1 MQYNSFHNQHPI
13 FRPRLDRNEQFGK
26 IPFFNGLHDFGGPKN
41 FTPRNGMGN
50 KNFRPRNDFNG
61 VRNDYNNFKN
71 ENGNPADFG
80 GPKEYRPRNNYNQT
94 QKKNDYDGEKNAGG
108 NMQFYNGKNDFGGPK
123 QQNFP
128 KNLGPK
134 NFNNQNGLNNCQQY
148 VPKKIYN
155 NSSSPSSDFN
165 DRKMQSRKAKHPGDS
180 LIKPEWDMASLDTI
194 QKNFYKP
201 HANVEGRSEEEVQ
214 MFRAAKEITVSGNN
228 VPRPNHVFD
237 EGNFPDHVMS
247 TIKEQ
252 GWEEPTG
259 IQAQGW
265 PIALSGRDMVGIAS
279 TGSGKTLA
287 YMLPAAV
294 HIVHQPRIQRG
305 DGPIALI
312 LAPTREL
319 AQQIQSVAQAYS
331 ARGCIRNTCLF
342 GGSPKGPQARDLE
355 RGVEIVIATPGR
367 LIDFLERG
375 TTNLRRCTYLV
386 LDEADRMLD
395 MGFEP
400 QIRKIIE
407 QIRPDRQVL
416 MWSATWPKEIQA
428 LAEDFLTDYIKV
440 NIGSLNLSANN
451 NIKQIIEVCE
461 EHEKE
466 AKLSNLLKEI
476 ASEKDNKVIVFVET
490 KKKVDDIAR
499 AVRRNGHKALAIHG
513 DKSQPERDAVLTEFR
528 NGATTILIATDV
540 AARGLDVEDVKFVVN
555 FDYPNSSEDYIHR
568 IGRTGRCQQSGTA
581 YTYFTSGDARQAR
594 ALVAVLRETGQNPPA
609 KLSDMAR
616 NNNNSSSRNRWQQR
630 KENNSGASSPRQ
642 KSNQW
647 NNKMANMSNEEN
659 QNNYQNRNLQQHQ
672 QQQQQQ
678 QQQQAP
684 RFSNQNQN
692 TNQGYRQN
700 SYQKTVPFPSPN
712 VFESMGSYQGGYNN
726 GYQNAYNNQNGYGQR
741 TFNNARGNG
750 GQQYHRNTNSVGNKS
765 AGSGSSYGSPP
776 PHFATPPHYTQ
787 MHPHHQEMLGG
798 KFYGGGVG
806 GGGPCGYQAAVG
818 AGVPY
823 PHLPPGPLLYA
834 APVQQ

>member
-1 MQYNSFHNQHPI
+1 MQYNGFHNQHPI
-13 FRPRLDRNEQFGK
+13 YRPRPDRNEQFGK
-26 IPFFNGLHDFGGPKN
+26 IPFFNGFPEFGGPKN
-41 FTPRNGMGN
+41 FGGPRNNLAN
-50 KNFRPRNDFNG
+50 KNNFRPRNDFNG
-61 VRNDYNNFKN
+61 MNGMNYQKN
-71 ENGNPADFG
+71 ENGNQNDFG
-80 GPKEYRPRNNYNQT
+80 GPKEYRPRNNFTNQG
-94 QKKNDYDGEKNAGG
+94 QKKDYENGPKPGG
-108 NMQFYNGKNDFGGPK
+108 NMQFYNPKNDFGGPK
-123 QQNFP
+123 QQNFQ
-128 KNLGPK
+128 KNNFGPK
-134 NFNNQNGLNNCQQY
+134 NFNNQNGNTGQTYVAKKVFPNQTAGQQ
-148 VPKKIYN
+148 PN
-155 NSSSPSSDFN
+155 DFN
-165 DRKMQSRKAKHPGDS
+165 ARKLQSKKAKHPGDS
-180 LIKPEWDMASLDTI
+180 LVKPMWDLGNLEPI
-194 QKNFYKP
+194 QKDFYKP
-201 HANVEGRSEEEVQ
+201 HPNVESRSDEEVQ
-214 MFRAAKEITVSGNN
+214 MFRAANEITVSGNN
-228 VPRPNHVFD
+228 VPRPNQIFD
-237 EGNFPDHVMS
+237 EGNFPDHVMT

-252 GWEEPTG
+252 GYTEPTG

-294 HIVHQPRIQRG
+294 HIVHQQRIQRG
-305 DGPIALI
+305 DGPIALV

-428 LAEDFLTDYIKV
+428 LAEDFLNDYIKV

-466 AKLSNLLKEI
+466 NKLTNLLKEI
-476 ASEKDNKVIVFVET
+476 SSERDNKVIVFVET

-581 YTYFTSGDARQAR
+581 YTYFTSGDARQSR
-594 ALVAVLRETGQNPPA
+594 ALVAVLRETGQNPPS

-616 NNNNSSSRNRWQQR
+616 NNNNNSGRNRWQQR
-630 KENNSGASSPRQ
+630 KENNSGSSSPRQ
-642 KSNQW
+642 QNNQW
-647 NNKMANMSNEEN
+647 NNKMANATNEDN
-659 QNNYQNRNLQQHQ
+659 SSTNSYQNRNTNQQP
-672 QQQQQQ
+672 
-678 QQQQAP
+678 P
-684 RFSNQNQN
+684 RFTNQNQ

-700 SYQKTVPFPSPN
+700 NYQKQQVPFPSPN
-712 VFESMGSYQGGYNN
+712 VFDSMGGYQGGYNN
-726 GYQNAYNNQNGYGQR
+726 GYQNGYNNQNGYGQQR
-741 TFNNARGNG
+741 SYNNSRNGNQQFRNNNA
-750 GQQYHRNTNSVGNKS
+750 SGNKS
-765 AGSGSSYGSPP
+765 NGSGSSFGSPP
-776 PHFATPPHYTQ
+776 PHFATPPHFPQ
-787 MHPHHQEMLGG
+787 MHPHHQDMLGG

-818 AGVPY
+818 ASVPY
-823 PHLPPGPLLYA
+823 AHLPPGPLLYA

>member
-1 MQYNSFHNQHPI
+1 MQFNGFHNQHPI

-26 IPFFNGLHDFGGPKN
+26 MPFFNGLPDFGGPKN
-41 FTPRNGMGN
+41 FNPRGMAN
-50 KNFRPRNDFNG
+50 KNFRPRSDFNGMRNDFN
-61 VRNDYNNFKN
+61 NHKN
-71 ENGNPADFG
+71 ENQNDFG
-80 GPKEYRPRNNYNQT
+80 GPKEYRPRNNFNNQ
-94 QKKNDYDGEKNAGG
+94 QQNKNEFEGEKATGG
-108 NMQFYNGKNDFGGPK
+108 NQFFNGQNDFGGPK
-123 QQNFP
+123 QQSFQ
-128 KNLGPK
+128 KNNYGPK
-134 NFNNQNGLNNCQQY
+134 SFNMNQGNPNQQNFGPRKSYSPTMGQNQQQSLEF
-148 VPKKIYN
+148 KG
-155 NSSSPSSDFN
+155 
-165 DRKMQSRKAKHPGDS
+165 RKLQSMKAKHPGDS
-180 LIKPEWDMASLDTI
+180 LVKPMWDLSKLGPIMKD
-194 QKNFYKP
+194 FYKP
-201 HANVEGRSEEEVQ
+201 HADVEARTEDEVQ
-214 MFRAAKEITVSGNN
+214 IYRATREITVSGNN
-228 VPRPNHVFD
+228 VPRPNQIFD
-237 EGNFPDHVMS
+237 EGNFPDHILN

-294 HIVHQPRIQRG
+294 HIMHQQRIQRG

-331 ARGCIRNTCLF
+331 ANGCIRNTCIF

-375 TTNLRRCTYLV
+375 ATNLRRCTYLV

-428 LAEDFLTDYIKV
+428 LAEDFLNDYIKV

-451 NIKQIIEVCE
+451 NIKQIVEVCE

-466 AKLSNLLKEI
+466 MKLTNLLKEI
-476 ASEKDNKVIVFVET
+476 SSEKDNKVIVFVET

-528 NGATTILIATDV
+528 NGSTTILIATDV

-581 YTYFTSGDARQAR
+581 YTFFTSGDARQAR
-594 ALVAVLRETGQNPPA
+594 GLVAVLRETGQNPPA
-609 KLSDMAR
+609 KLNDMAR
-616 NNNNSSSRNRWQQR
+616 NNNNSSGRNRWQQR
-630 KENNSGASSPRQ
+630 KENNSGSSSPRQ
-642 KSNQW
+642 QSNQW
-647 NNKMANMSNEEN
+647 NNKMANATNEEN
-659 QNNYQNRNLQQHQ
+659 QNNYQNRNTN
-672 QQQQQQ
+672 
-678 QQQQAP
+678 QQAP
-684 RFSNQNQN
+684 RFTNQNQN
-692 TNQGYRQN
+692 NQGGYRQN
-700 SYQKTVPFPSPN
+700 NYQKQVPFPSPN
-712 VFESMGSYQGGYNN
+712 VFESMGNYQGGYNN
-726 GYQNAYNNQNGYGQR
+726 GYQGNYNNQNGYGQR
-741 TFNNARGNG
+741 QFANSRNN
-750 GQQYHRNTNSVGNKS
+750 GQQYRNNNSNGGNKS
-765 AGSGSSYGSPP
+765 GGSGSSYGSPP
-776 PHFATPPHYTQ
+776 PHFATPAHYPQ
-787 MHPHHQEMLGG
+787 MHPHHQDMLGG

-806 GGGPCGYQAAVG
+806 GAGPCGYQAAVG
-818 AGVPY
+818 AGVAY
-823 PHLPPGPLLYA
+823 PHLPPGPLVYA
-834 APVQQ
+834 APIQQ

>member
-1 MQYNSFHNQHPI
+1 MQYNGFHNQHPI
-13 FRPRLDRNEQFGK
+13 FRPRTDRNEQFAK
-26 IPFFNGLHDFGGPKN
+26 VPFINGIHDFGGPKN
-41 FTPRNGMGN
+41 FGPRNNMGN
-50 KNFRPRNDFNG
+50 KNNFRPRTEFNG
-61 VRNDYNNFKN
+61 VRNDFNNQRN
-71 ENGNPADFG
+71 DHGNQGDFG
-80 GPKEYRPRNNYNQT
+80 GPKEFRPRNNFNNHS
-94 QKKNDYDGEKNAGG
+94 QKKNDNDGDKQQRGGSIQFFNANKG
-108 NMQFYNGKNDFGGPK
+108 DFGGPK
-123 QQNFP
+123 QQNFHNN
-128 KNLGPK
+128 KN
-134 NFNNQNGLNNCQQY
+134 NFGGKTFSNQNGQQANNTQQNF
-148 VPKKIYN
+148 VPKKQFN
-155 NSSSPSSDFN
+155 NNERQQSGDFKG
-165 DRKMQSRKAKHPGDS
+165 RKLQSQKAKHPGDS
-180 LIKPEWDMASLDTI
+180 LVKPIWDMANLEPI
-194 QKNFYKP
+194 QKDFYKP
-201 HANVEGRSEEEVQ
+201 HPNVDARSDEEVQ
-214 MFRAAKEITVSGNN
+214 LFRAAKEITVSGNN
-228 VPRPNHVFD
+228 IPRPNQMFD
-237 EGNFPDHVMS
+237 EGNFPDHVMN

-252 GWEEPTG
+252 GWSEPTG

-294 HIVHQPRIQRG
+294 HIMHQQRIQRG
-305 DGPIALI
+305 DGPVALI

-428 LAEDFLTDYIKV
+428 LAEDFLNDYVKV

-451 NIKQIIEVCE
+451 NIKQIVEVCE

-466 AKLSNLLKEI
+466 MKLTNLLKEI
-476 ASEKDNKVIVFVET
+476 ASERDNKVIVFVET

-581 YTYFTSGDARQAR
+581 YTFFTSGDSRQSR
-594 ALVAVLRETGQNPPA
+594 ALVAVLRETGQNPPNR
-609 KLSDMAR
+609 LNEMAR
-616 NNNNSSSRNRWQQR
+616 NNNNNTGRNRWQQR
-630 KENNSGASSPRQ
+630 KENNSGSSSPRQ
-642 KSNQW
+642 QNNNQW
-647 NNKMANMSNEEN
+647 NNKMATATNEDNN
-659 QNNYQNRNLQQHQ
+659 QNIYQNRNINQQP
-672 QQQQQQ
+672 
-678 QQQQAP
+678 P
-684 RFSNQNQN
+684 RFSNQNQM
-692 TNQGYRQN
+692 THQGFRQN
-700 SYQKTVPFPSPN
+700 NYQKPVPFPSPN
-712 VFESMGSYQGGYNN
+712 VFESMGNYQGGYNN
-726 GYQNAYNNQNGYGQR
+726 GYQNGYNNQNGYNQR
-741 TFNNARGNG
+741 PYNNARNG
-750 GQQYHRNTNSVGNKS
+750 AQQYRNNNTSNKS
-765 AGSGSSYGSPP
+765 AGSGSTYGSPP
-776 PHFATPPHYTQ
+776 PHFATPQHYTA
-787 MHPHHQEMLGG
+787 MHTHQEMLGG

-806 GGGPCGYQAAVG
+806 GGGPCGYQAGMG
-818 AGVPY
+818 ASVPY
-823 PHLPPGPLLYA
+823 AHMAPGPLLYA

>member
-1 MQYNSFHNQHPI
+1 MQYNGFHNQHPI
-13 FRPRLDRNEQFGK
+13 FRPQPDRNEQFGK
-26 IPFFNGLHDFGGPKN
+26 IPYIKGLPDFGGPKN
-41 FTPRNGMGN
+41 FGPRPNMMN
-50 KNFRPRNDFNG
+50 KNFRPRNDFNE
-61 VRNDYNNFKN
+61 VKNDYNTKN
-71 ENGNPADFG
+71 DGNQNDFG
-80 GPKEYRPRNNYNQT
+80 GPKQFRPRNNFNNGNQPP
-94 QKKNDYDGEKNAGG
+94 KKNNFNGDKSPG
-108 NMQFYNGKNDFGGPK
+108 NMQYGNKNDFGGPK
-123 QQNFP
+123 QQNYN
-128 KNLGPK
+128 KNYGPK
-134 NFNNQNGLNNCQQY
+134 TYNNQNCYGNEQPEFIPRQSY
-148 VPKKIYN
+148 SP
-155 NSSSPSSDFN
+155 NSVQHSLN
-165 DRKMQSRKAKHPGDS
+165 DRKLQSKKAKHPGDS
-180 LIKPEWDMASLDTI
+180 LLKPMWDLTKLEPI
-194 QKNFYKP
+194 QKDFYKP
-201 HANVEGRSEEEVQ
+201 HVNVDARSEDDVQ
-214 MFRAAKEITVSGNN
+214 RFRVTKEITVSGNN
-228 VPRPNHVFD
+228 IPRPNQLFE
-237 EGNFPDHVMS
+237 EGNFPDHIMS

-252 GWEEPTG
+252 PNLIEPTG

-294 HIVHQPRIQRG
+294 HIVHQQRIQRG

-451 NIKQIIEVCE
+451 NIKQIIEICE

-466 AKLSNLLKEI
+466 VKLTNLLKEI
-476 ASEKDNKVIVFVET
+476 ASEKENKVIVFVET

-499 AVRRNGHKALAIHG
+499 AVRRGGYKALAIHG

-528 NGATTILIATDV
+528 NGSTTILIATDV

-581 YTYFTSGDARQAR
+581 YTYFTSGDCRQAR
-594 ALVAVLRETGQNPPA
+594 GLLAVLRETGQNPPT
-609 KLSDMAR
+609 KLADMAR
-616 NNNNSSSRNRWQQR
+616 NNNNNSGRNRWQQR
-630 KENNSGASSPRQ
+630 KDKNSGSNSPQ
-642 KSNQW
+642 QMSNQW
-647 NNKMANMSNEEN
+647 NNKMANGSIEDG
-659 QNNYQNRNLQQHQ
+659 QNMYQNRSMN
-672 QQQQQQ
+672 
-678 QQQQAP
+678 QQAP
-684 RFSNQNQN
+684 RFSNQNQGI
-692 TNQGYRQN
+692 QSYRQN
-700 SYQKTVPFPSPN
+700 NYQKQVPFPSPN
-712 VFESMGSYQGGYNN
+712 VFESMGNYQGGYNN
-726 GYQNAYNNQNGYGQR
+726 GYQNTYNQNGYGQR
-741 TFNNARGNG
+741 PFNNQRNN
-750 GQQYHRNTNSVGNKS
+750 GQQYRNNGTNGNKAS
-765 AGSGSSYGSPP
+765 GSGSSFGSPP
-776 PHFATPPHYTQ
+776 PHFATPPHYAQ
-787 MHPHHQEMLGG
+787 VHPHHQDMLGG
-798 KFYGGGVG
+798 KFYGSGVG

>member
-1 MQYNSFHNQHPI
+1 MQFNAFQNHHPI
-13 FRPRLDRNEQFGK
+13 YRPRLDRNEQFGK
-26 IPFFNGLHDFGGPKN
+26 MPFINSLHDFGGPKN
-41 FTPRNGMGN
+41 FQPRNGMGN

-61 VRNDYNNFKN
+61 IRNDFNNMKN
-71 ENGNPADFG
+71 ENGNPNDFG
-80 GPKEYRPRNNYNQT
+80 GPKEYRPRNNYNNQT
-94 QKKNDYDGEKNAGG
+94 QKKNDYDGEKNSGG
-108 NMQFYNGKNDFGGPK
+108 NMQFYNAKGDFGGPK
-123 QQNFP
+123 QNFQ
-128 KNLGPK
+128 KGFAPK
-134 NFNNQNGLNNCQQY
+134 NFNNQNGGSNGQQSF
-148 VPKKIYN
+148 VPKKIFN
-155 NSSSPSSDFN
+155 NSSSQPSSDFN
-165 DRKMQSRKAKHPGDS
+165 DRKLQSRKAKYPGDG
-180 LIKPEWDMASLDTI
+180 LIKPVWDMANLGTI

-201 HANVEGRSEEEVQ
+201 HANVEGRSDDEVE
-214 MFRAAKEITVSGNN
+214 MFRATKEITVSGND
-228 VPRPNHVFD
+228 VPRPNQVFD
-237 EGNFPDHVMS
+237 EGNFPDHIMN

-294 HIVHQPRIQRG
+294 HIVHQQRIQRG

-331 ARGCIRNTCLF
+331 AHGCIRNTCLF

-428 LAEDFLTDYIKV
+428 LAEDFLTDYVKV

-466 AKLSNLLKEI
+466 VKLTNLLKEI

-513 DKSQPERDAVLTEFR
+513 DKSQQERDAVLTEFR

-555 FDYPNSSEDYIHR
+555 FDYPNTSEDYIHR

-594 ALVAVLRETGQNPPA
+594 SLLAVLRETGQNPPA
-609 KLSDMAR
+609 KLNDMAR
-616 NNNNSSSRNRWQQR
+616 SNNNNNSSRNRWQQR

-647 NNKMANMSNEEN
+647 NNKMANMTNEEN
-659 QNNYQNRNLQQHQ
+659 PNNYQNRNNT
-672 QQQQQQ
+672 
-678 QQQQAP
+678 QQQAP

-692 TNQGYRQN
+692 ANQGYRQQN
-700 SYQKTVPFPSPN
+700 TYQKTVPFPSPN

-726 GYQNAYNNQNGYGQR
+726 GYQNAYSNQNGYGQR
-741 TFNNARGNG
+741 TYNSEYTRPNG

-776 PHFATPPHYTQ
+776 PHFATPPHYPQ
-787 MHPHHQEMLGG
+787 MHPHHQDMLGG
-798 KFYGGGVG
+798 KYYG

-818 AGVPY
+818 GGVPY
-823 PHLPPGPLLYA
+823 PQHLPPGPLLYA
-834 APVQQ
+834 PVQQ

>member
-1 MQYNSFHNQHPI
+1 MQYNGFHNQHPI
-13 FRPRLDRNEQFGK
+13 FRPRTDRNEQFGK
-26 IPFFNGLHDFGGPKN
+26 VPFINGIPDFGGPKN
-41 FTPRNGMGN
+41 FGPRNNMGN
-50 KNFRPRNDFNG
+50 KNNFRPRMEFNGIRTDFNNP
-61 VRNDYNNFKN
+61 RN
-71 ENGNPADFG
+71 ENGNQNDFG
-80 GPKEYRPRNNYNQT
+80 GPKEYRPRNNFNNHS
-94 QKKNDYDGEKNAGG
+94 QKKNDNEGDKQQRGG
-108 NMQFYNGKNDFGGPK
+108 NMQYFNAKNDFGGPK
-123 QQNFP
+123 QQSFHN
-128 KNLGPK
+128 KNGFGPK
-134 NFNNQNGLNNCQQY
+134 TFNNQNGQPGNNNVQQNFI
-148 VPKKIYN
+148 PKKQFN
-155 NSSSPSSDFN
+155 NN
-165 DRKMQSRKAKHPGDS
+165 DRQQSADFKGRKLQSQKAKHPGDS
-180 LIKPEWDMASLDTI
+180 LVKPIWDLSNLEPI
-194 QKNFYKP
+194 QKDFYKP
-201 HANVEGRSEEEVQ
+201 HSNVDGRTDEEVQ
-214 MFRAAKEITVSGNN
+214 IFRATKEITVSGNN
-228 VPRPNHVFD
+228 IPRPNQMFD
-237 EGNFPDHVMS
+237 EGNFPDHIMN

-252 GWEEPTG
+252 GWTEPTG

-294 HIVHQPRIQRG
+294 HIMHQQRIQRG
-305 DGPIALI
+305 DGPVALI

-331 ARGCIRNTCLF
+331 AHGCIRNTCLF

-428 LAEDFLTDYIKV
+428 LAEDFLNDYVKV

-451 NIKQIIEVCE
+451 NIKQIVEVCE

-466 AKLSNLLKEI
+466 MKLTNLLKEI
-476 ASEKDNKVIVFVET
+476 SSERDNKVIVFVET

-581 YTYFTSGDARQAR
+581 YTFFTSGDSRQSR
-594 ALVAVLRETGQNPPA
+594 ALVAVLRETGQNPPNR
-609 KLSDMAR
+609 LSEMAR
-616 NNNNSSSRNRWQQR
+616 NNNNNTGRNRWQQR
-630 KENNSGASSPRQ
+630 KENNSGSSSPRQ
-642 KSNQW
+642 QNNNQW
-647 NNKMANMSNEEN
+647 NNKMANAINEDN
-659 QNNYQNRNLQQHQ
+659 QNMYQNRNMTQQP
-672 QQQQQQ
+672 
-678 QQQQAP
+678 P
-684 RFSNQNQN
+684 RFSNQNQMN
-692 TNQGYRQN
+692 HQSFRQN
-700 SYQKTVPFPSPN
+700 NYQKPVPFPSPN
-712 VFESMGSYQGGYNN
+712 VFESMGNYQGGYNN
-726 GYQNAYNNQNGYGQR
+726 GYQNGYNQNGYNQR
-741 TFNNARGNG
+741 PFNNTRG
-750 GQQYHRNTNSVGNKS
+750 GQQYRNNNTGNKS
-765 AGSGSSYGSPP
+765 GGSGSSYGSPP
-776 PHFATPPHYTQ
+776 PHFATPQHYTP
-787 MHPHHQEMLGG
+787 MHTHHQEMLGG

-818 AGVPY
+818 ASVPY
-823 PHLPPGPLLYA
+823 AHMAPGPLLYA

>member
-1 MQYNSFHNQHPI
+1 MQYNGFTSQHPI
-13 FRPRLDRNEQFGK
+13 FRPRPDRNEQFGK
-26 IPFFNGLHDFGGPKN
+26 MPFFGGLQDFGGPKN
-41 FTPRNGMGN
+41 FGPRNNNMGN
-50 KNFRPRNDFNG
+50 KNNFRPRNDFNG
-61 VRNDYNNFKN
+61 IRPDFNTHKS
-71 ENGNPADFG
+71 ENGMQNDFG
-80 GPKEYRPRNNYNQT
+80 GPKEFRPRNNYNGQP
-94 QKKNDYDGEKNAGG
+94 QKKDYEDKGPGS
-108 NMQFYNGKNDFGGPK
+108 NMPFYNGKPDFGGPK
-123 QQNFP
+123 QQQSFQH
-128 KNLGPK
+128 KNNYGPK
-134 NFNNQNGLNNCQQY
+134 NFSNQNGHLNQQNFIQ
-148 VPKKIYN
+148 KKTFSN
-155 NSSSPSSDFN
+155 PNMGQQSNDFSG
-165 DRKMQSRKAKHPGDS
+165 RKMQSMKAKHPGDS
-180 LIKPEWDMASLDTI
+180 LVKPMWDMANLEPIEKD
-194 QKNFYKP
+194 FYKP
-201 HANVEGRSEEEVQ
+201 HDDVESRSEEEVA

-228 VPRPNHVFD
+228 VPRPSQVFD
-237 EGNFPDHVMS
+237 EGNFPDHVMN

-252 GWEEPTG
+252 GWVEPTG

-294 HIVHQPRIQRG
+294 HIVHQQRIQRG

-331 ARGCIRNTCLF
+331 ARGVIRNTCLF

-416 MWSATWPKEIQA
+416 MWSATWPKEIQT
-428 LAEDFLTDYIKV
+428 LAEDFLNDYIKV

-451 NIKQIIEVCE
+451 NIKQIIETCE

-466 AKLSNLLKEI
+466 AKLTNLLKEI
-476 ASEKDNKVIVFVET
+476 SSERDNKVIVFVET

-555 FDYPNSSEDYIHR
+555 YDYPNSSEDYIHR

-581 YTYFTSGDARQAR
+581 YTYFTSGDCRQAR
-594 ALVAVLRETGQNPPA
+594 ALVAVLRETGQTPPA
-609 KLSDMAR
+609 KLNDMAR
-616 NNNNSSSRNRWQQR
+616 NSNGSSGRNRWQQR
-630 KENNSGASSPRQ
+630 KENNSGSSSPRQ
-642 KSNQW
+642 QSNQW
-647 NNKMANMSNEEN
+647 NNKMANVTNEEP
-659 QNNYQNRNLQQHQ
+659 QNAYQNRNMNQQP
-672 QQQQQQ
+672 
-678 QQQQAP
+678 P
-684 RFSNQNQN
+684 RFSNQNQS
-692 TNQGYRQN
+692 NQGYRQN
-700 SYQKTVPFPSPN
+700 NFQKQQVPFPSPN
-712 VFESMGSYQGGYNN
+712 LFETMGNYQGGYNN
-726 GYQNAYNNQNGYGQR
+726 GYQNGYNNQNGYGQR
-741 TFNNARGNG
+741 T
-750 GQQYHRNTNSVGNKS
+750 YNS
-765 AGSGSSYGSPP
+765 
-776 PHFATPPHYTQ
+776 
-787 MHPHHQEMLGG
+787 G

>member
-1 MQYNSFHNQHPI
+1 MQYNGFSNQHPI
-13 FRPRLDRNEQFGK
+13 FRPRPDRNEQFGK
-26 IPFFNGLHDFGGPKN
+26 IPFFGGLHDFGGPKN
-41 FTPRNGMGN
+41 FGPRNNNIGN
-50 KNFRPRNDFNG
+50 KNNFRPRNDFNG
-61 VRNDYNNFKN
+61 MRPDFNQKS
-71 ENGNPADFG
+71 ENGIQTDFG
-80 GPKEYRPRNNYNQT
+80 GPKEYRPRNNYNNQP
-94 QKKNDYDGEKNAGG
+94 QKKDYEDKGPGG
-108 NMQFYNGKNDFGGPK
+108 NMQFYNGKPDFGGPK
-123 QQNFP
+123 QQGGFQH
-128 KNLGPK
+128 KNNYGPK
-134 NFNNQNGLNNCQQY
+134 NFNNQNGHMNQQNFAQKKTFNNPNMGQQ
-148 VPKKIYN
+148 PN
-155 NSSSPSSDFN
+155 EFN
-165 DRKMQSRKAKHPGDS
+165 GRKMQSMKAKHPGDS
-180 LIKPEWDMASLDTI
+180 LVKPMWDMANLEPI
-194 QKNFYKP
+194 QKDFYKP
-201 HANVEGRSEEEVQ
+201 HADVDSRSEEDVK
-214 MFRAAKEITVSGNN
+214 MFRATKEIIVSGNN
-228 VPRPNHVFD
+228 VPRPNQVFD
-237 EGNFPDHVMS
+237 EGNFPDHIMN

-252 GWEEPTG
+252 GWVEPTG

-294 HIVHQPRIQRG
+294 HIVHQQRIQRG

-331 ARGCIRNTCLF
+331 ARGLIRNTCLF

-416 MWSATWPKEIQA
+416 MWSATWPKEIQT
-428 LAEDFLTDYIKV
+428 LAEDFLNDYIKV

-451 NIKQIIEVCE
+451 NIKQIIEICE

-466 AKLSNLLKEI
+466 HKLTNLLKEI
-476 ASEKDNKVIVFVET
+476 SSERDNKVIVFVET

-581 YTYFTSGDARQAR
+581 YTYFTSGDSRQAR
-594 ALVAVLRETGQNPPA
+594 ALVAVLLETGQTPPA

-616 NNNNSSSRNRWQQR
+616 NNNGSSGRNRWQQR
-630 KENNSGASSPRQ
+630 KDNNSGSSSPRQ
-642 KSNQW
+642 QSNQW
-647 NNKMANMSNEEN
+647 NNKMANNVSNEDT
-659 QNNYQNRNLQQHQ
+659 QNMYQNRNMNQQP
-672 QQQQQQ
+672 
-678 QQQQAP
+678 P
-684 RFSNQNQN
+684 RFNNQNQGN
-692 TNQGYRQN
+692 NQAYRQN
-700 SYQKTVPFPSPN
+700 NFQKQVPFPSPN
-712 VFESMGSYQGGYNN
+712 MFESMGNYQGGYNN
-726 GYQNAYNNQNGYGQR
+726 GYQNGYNNQNGYGQR
-741 TFNNARGNG
+741 TYNNQRNG
-750 GQQYHRNTNSVGNKS
+750 GQQYRNNNANGNKPNGS
-765 AGSGSSYGSPP
+765 SGSSYGSPP
-776 PHFATPPHYTQ
+776 PHFATPPHYPQ
-787 MHPHHQEMLGG
+787 MHPHPQDMLGG
-798 KFYGGGVG
+798 KFYGGGVGVG

-818 AGVPY
+818 GGVPY
-823 PHLPPGPLLYA
+823 AHLPPGPLLYA